1 MALNEEMDWEKL
13 RSIISNNNKVLTNDI
28 DNMLLR
34 SFSKITEDNYA
45 TREMLLR
52 IIDIQKQ
59 MIETN
64 RKIIDNLNEI
74 KDMYT
79 AYQKESALEL
89 TDIKNKIINKTNI
102 WLLVINALYMMAN
115 IVVTIIHYLK

>member
-1 MALNEEMDWEKL
+1 MAVNEEMDWEKL

-45 TREMLLR
+45 TREMLLK

>member
-1 MALNEEMDWEKL
+1 MAVNEEMDWEKL

-45 TREMLLR
+45 TREMLLK

-79 AYQKESALEL
+79 RYQKESALEL